1 MNIILM
7 SFFIDSV
14 GGGGLHNLSFTLNL
28 SKTTLAVSEK
38 KHGDGQNRDHS
49 SLPE

>member
-7 SFFIDSV
+7 SFFLLKVS
-14 GGGGLHNLSFTLNL
+14 GGRGGGLHNLSFTLNL

-38 KHGDGQNRDHS
+38 KHGDG
-49 SLPE
+49 